1 MNEENYKNYLI
12 LQNILNSKRKLV
24 GNIWQG
30 ENTFSELFF
39 CNKSKYIFI
48 YLFLNCY

>member
-39 CNKSKYIFI
+39 FVTNLNIYPFI
-48 YLFLNCY
+48 YS